1 MWADTRYGDPINLD
15 YAAIK
20 GYQNGKIYNIGEF
33 CFWAMIQ
40 KEDQKF
46 DKEMTRE
53 LNIIRKNT
61 IEKLQM
67 NEEYEIRI

>member
-1 MWADTRYGDPINLD
+1 
-15 YAAIK
+15 
-20 GYQNGKIYNIGEF
+20 
-33 CFWAMIQ
+33 MIQ
-40 KEDQKF
+40 KDGQKF

-67 NEEYEIRI
+67 NEEYEIRIYILRAQNLQLKSNNPPDP